1 MNEFLTFETRST
13 SVWMNI
19 GGLDMLKH
27 FTYVVATALALGSP
41 MSVSA
46 PAHAQGVAAPIEL
59 PAVTQEQVLAAC
71 TAADAKEETCNAA
84 IAAYFAYLKQTNVTG
99 GDLEK
104 LIADLVE
111 ALAVA
116 PATGAVKSVVVAAIQ
131 EIGNN
136 YATGDQ
142 AEAILKIAQTVQK
155 GGAAV
160 EGTSAIPVSGA

>member
-1 MNEFLTFETRST
+1 MTLGILLPTRGRPGNLYRFLEATVLTAVDWHLYLR
-13 SVWMNI
+13 
-19 GGLDMLKH
+19 LDYDDLE
-27 FTYVVATALALGSP
+27 
-41 MSVSA
+41 
-46 PAHAQGVAAPIEL
+46 AQGYDRVLTDFKHYANQITVVHGKRVRFGPSLNE
-59 PAVTQEQVLAAC
+59 LAAR
-71 TAADAKEETCNAA
+71 AERDGVSHVGM
-84 IAAYFAYLKQTNVTG
+84 FGDDVLPVTHG
-99 GDLEK
+99 WD
-104 LIADLVE
+104 ADLVE